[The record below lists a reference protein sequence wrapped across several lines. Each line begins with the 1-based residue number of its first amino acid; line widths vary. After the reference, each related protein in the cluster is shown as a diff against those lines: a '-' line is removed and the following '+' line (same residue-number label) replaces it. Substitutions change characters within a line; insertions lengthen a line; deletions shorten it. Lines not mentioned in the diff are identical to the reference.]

1 MSNSNSNEHH
11 LLIPVRPARVS
22 WRDGQPYSEQFS
34 DVYFSR
40 HNGWREAE
48 HVFIQGN
55 RLRERWSNPARK
67 SFVLAETGFG
77 SGLNFMVASRLWLAL
92 TGPGHTLHYYAVEKH
107 PLTAT
112 DMQRVHRL
120 FAAMAEEEEEAW
132 PAESL
137 LEAYPPLTPG
147 FHRLSLFGGRVSLT
161 LAFTDVEHWLNDIRI
176 QAEAWFLDGFAPAR
190 NGDMWTPAVLAGVKE
205 NTAPRGTVSTFTA
218 AGDVRRGLEAAG
230 FEVARRR
237 GYGPKR
243 EMLTAVHPGQTPADR
258 YAASRKP
265 WFLGPLS
272 ERREGASVTVVGA
285 GLSGALTAHALARR
299 GWRVT
304 VIERHARPAQE
315 ASGNDTGIIFSKL
328 SAFAGM
334 DYVFY
339 HHSYL
344 HAVRH
349 LPGLLPGNGL
359 WEACG
364 VLQLGFDDK
373 ERLRQ
378 LRVIDSGVWPPEV
391 VSRLDAARAS
401 EVAGVPLPM
410 GGLFFRQ
417 AGWLAPRRVCE
428 YLLSK
433 HPSVQLLNNTEALR
447 LERDSGGWRIVDTAG
462 NRVASSDAVVLA
474 TAADTVRFEQT
485 AFLPLSRIRG
495 QVTPI
500 AATECSSRLRA
511 VVCYD
516 GYITPA
522 VDGWHG
528 LGATFSHGDDERNA
542 RLADDRHNLQRL
554 RNAVPSLCQALQMP
568 EPDKLTQTVGR
579 AGFRCH
585 TPDYLPVV
593 GPVPDVEAFE
603 REYAPL
609 RKGQLKR
616 AYRAGSYL
624 EGLCVNIAH
633 GSRGVTTTP
642 LCAEI
647 IAAYL
652 SGEPQPVGEA
662 LRQALHPARFLIREL
677 VRNIRTGRGEE

>member
-1 MSNSNSNEHH
+1 MANSNEHH
-11 LLIPVRPARVS
+11 LLVPVRPARIS
-22 WRDGQPYSEQFS
+22 WRDGQPYSEQFN
-34 DVYFSR
+34 DIYFSR

-48 HVFIQGN
+48 HVFIRGN
-55 RLRERWSNPARK
+55 RLPDRWRRLARA

-77 SGLNFMVASRLWLAL
+77 SGLNFMAASRLWLAL
-92 TGPGHTLHYYAVEKH
+92 TGPGCTLHYHAVEKH
-107 PLTAT
+107 PLTAA
-112 DMQRVHRL
+112 DLRRVHRL
-120 FAAMAEEEEEAW
+120 FAAMAEEEEGAGKW
-132 PAESL
+132 PAEPL

-147 FHRLSLFGGRVSLT
+147 FHRLSLFDGRVSLT
-161 LAFTDVEHWLNDIRI
+161 LAFTDVECWLNDIRI

-190 NGDMWTPAVLAGVKE
+190 NADMWTPAVLAGVGE
-205 NTAPRGTVSTFTA
+205 NTAPGGTVSTFTA

-230 FEVARRR
+230 FEVAKSR

-243 EMLTAVHPGQTPADR
+243 EMLTGVHRGRMSADR
-258 YAASRKP
+258 YAAGQKP

-272 ERREGASVTVVGA
+272 ERREGASVTIVGA
-285 GLSGALTAHALARR
+285 GLSGAFTAYALARR

-349 LPGLLPGNGL
+349 LPDLLQENGL
-359 WEACG
+359 WGACG
-364 VLQLGFDDK
+364 VLQLAFDDK

-378 LRVIDSGVWPPEV
+378 RQIIDSGVWPPEV
-391 VSRLDAARAS
+391 VCGLDAEQAG

-410 GGLFFRQ
+410 GGLFFGQ

-428 YLLSK
+428 YLLGG

-447 LERDSGGWRIVDTAG
+447 LEQDPGGWRIVDAAG
-462 NRVASSDAVVLA
+462 NRVANSDAVVLA
-474 TAADTVRFEQT
+474 TAADTARFKQT

-500 AATECSSRLRA
+500 AATARASRLRT

-522 VDGWHG
+522 VDGRHG
-528 LGATFSHGDDERNA
+528 LGATFSHSDDERNA
-542 RLADDRHNLQRL
+542 RLADDRRNLQRL
-554 RNAVPSLCQALQMP
+554 HNTVPSLCRALQIP
-568 EPDKLTQTVGR
+568 EPDGLAHTVGR

-593 GPVPDVEAFE
+593 GPVPDVDAFQ

-616 AYRAGSYL
+616 AYRPGRYL
-624 EGLCVNIAH
+624 DGLYVNVAH

-652 SGEPQPVGEA
+652 NGEPQPVGET

-677 VRNIRTGRGEE
+677 IRNNGTAGEE

>member
-1 MSNSNSNEHH
+1 MANSNEHH
-11 LLIPVRPARVS
+11 LLVPVRPAQIS
-22 WRDGQPYSEQFS
+22 WRDGQPYSEQFN

-40 HNGWREAE
+40 HNGLREAE
-48 HVFIQGN
+48 HVFIRGN
-55 RLRERWSNPARK
+55 RLRERWGNLARK

-92 TGPGHTLHYYAVEKH
+92 TGAGCTLHYHAVEKH
-107 PLTAT
+107 PLTAA
-112 DMQRVHRL
+112 DMRRVHRL
-120 FAAMAEEEEEAW
+120 FAVMMQEEGAGEW

-147 FHRLSLFGGRVSLT
+147 FHRLCLFGGRVSLT
-161 LAFTDVEHWLNDIRI
+161 LAFTGVECWLNDIRI

-190 NGDMWTPAVLAGVKE
+190 NADMWTPAVLAGVKE
-205 NTAPRGTVSTFTA
+205 NTASDGTMSTFTA
-218 AGDVRRGLEAAG
+218 AGAVRRGLEAAG
-230 FEVARRR
+230 FEVARMR

-243 EMLTAVHPGQTPADR
+243 EMLTGVHRAQTSANR
-258 YAASRKP
+258 YAAGQKP

-285 GLSGALTAHALARR
+285 GLSGAFTADALARR

-304 VIERHARPAQE
+304 VIERHPRPAQE

-328 SAFAGM
+328 SAFAGL

-344 HAVRH
+344 HAIRH
-349 LPGLLPGNGL
+349 LPGLLPENGL

-373 ERLRQ
+373 ERSRQ
-378 LRVIDSGVWPPEV
+378 RQVIDSGVWPPEV
-391 VSRLDAARAS
+391 VCGLNAERAG
-401 EVAGVPLPM
+401 EVAGVPLPT
-410 GGLFFRQ
+410 GGLFFGQ

-433 HPSVQLLNNTEALR
+433 HSSVQLLNNTEALR
-447 LERDSGGWRIVDTAG
+447 LERSTQGWRIMDAAG
-462 NRVASSDAVVLA
+462 HRVAESDAVVLA

-500 AATECSSRLRA
+500 AATAHSPRLRT
-511 VVCYD
+511 VICYD

-522 VDGWHG
+522 VEERYG

-542 RLADDRHNLQRL
+542 RLADDRCNLQRL
-554 RNAVPSLCQALQMP
+554 HTTVPSLCRALCLP
-568 EPDKLTQTVGR
+568 EPNGLTHAVGR
-579 AGFRCH
+579 AAFRCH

-593 GPVPDVEAFE
+593 GPVPDVEAFH

-609 RKGQLKR
+609 RKGQLMR

-624 EGLCVNIAH
+624 EGLYVNVAH

-677 VRNIRTGRGEE
+677 VRNNRTGTKDK